1 MQDANPAP
9 APAPAPVP
17 APAPG
22 IAIAAAAP
30 APAIE
35 TGYERLTR
43 AQVADFDA
51 NVLATYGISTPI
63 EPDLVD
69 ELREFCAHEN
79 TDGDGAWNDD
89 DGTLDSL
96 KPQGEAMARKAF
108 KTMLQL
114 GDEGEALGAAQR
126 AAKAARRA
134 SSPP

>member
-1 MQDANPAP
+1 
-9 APAPAPVP
+9 
-17 APAPG
+17 
-22 IAIAAAAP
+22 
-30 APAIE
+30 
-35 TGYERLTR
+35 
-43 AQVADFDA
+43 VADFDA

>member
-1 MQDANPAP
+1 M
-9 APAPAPVP
+9 
-17 APAPG
+17 
-22 IAIAAAAP
+22 
-30 APAIE
+30 
-35 TGYERLTR
+35 
-43 AQVADFDA
+43 ADFDA
-51 NVLATYGISTPI
+51 NVLATYGISAPI